1 METNGESRKDDS
13 SPTTVGS
20 NGVVRFGGTSGLRCD
35 VRTAS
40 GNLRISEG
48 QDSSCEVRMATNDP
62 NPQQRFSQVKCTY
75 DPSTNQLLVDTNP
88 GQAITDA
95 GAGIKK
101 LWSRWIDNVRH
112 DVDLELV
119 VPAGASVKLRTA
131 SGDCRA
137 SVSLDDLDVA
147 SASGDLS
154 ASTVQGSLR
163 YRSASGDL
171 EAGTVGGSVEFK
183 TASGDVRLERVGG
196 DVNIQGVSG
205 DVSLTVDHPVAAKI
219 NTVSG
224 DVRFGVAAGLFIDV
238 DATTVSGDLASE
250 ISLDGGRGG
259 AAEDALQL
267 KVRTVSGDVR
277 IYRN

>member
-1 METNGESRKDDS
+1 METNGDARPGKDS
-13 SPTTVGS
+13 STAIGS
-20 NGVVRFGGTSGLRCD
+20 DGVVGFEVAAGLRCD

-48 QDSSCEVRMATNDP
+48 QGVSCEVRMSTNDP
-62 NPQQRFSQVKCTY
+62 DPHLRFSKVKCTY
-75 DPSTNQLLVDTNP
+75 DASTNQLLVDTNP

-95 GAGIKK
+95 GAGIRKV
-101 LWSRWIDNVRH
+101 WSRWIDNVRH

-119 VPAGASVKLRTA
+119 VPAGASVKFRTA
-131 SGDCRA
+131 SGDCGA

-147 SASGDLS
+147 SASGDVS

-163 YRSASGDL
+163 CRSASGDL

-196 DVNIQGVSG
+196 EVNIQGVSG

-224 DVRFGVAAGLFIDV
+224 DVRVGVAAGLFIDV
-238 DATTVSGDLASE
+238 DATTVSGELASE
-250 ISLDGGRGG
+250 ISLDGGRGD
-259 AAEDALQL
+259 AVEKALQL
-267 KVRTVSGDVR
+267 KVRTVSGDVK